1 MAKKFLTLIILV
13 LIAASALSQTN
24 IDWKKIHKDLL
35 RLDSCIAIGSL
46 NDSLLEL
53 YQAQMNDYKLQIE
66 ILKSKNQLN
75 ETHISALDKLVMQ
88 ITEALSEAE
97 KTIIKQAKTIR
108 IFGGTTATLLI
119 ILILFIAI

>member
-1 MAKKFLTLIILV
+1 M